1 MSDIKLDSDGD
12 ILLEETDLV
21 LTTGQE
27 AIQQHSAQR
36 LRTFVGEW
44 FLNNTIGVPYFQQIF
59 KKQPD
64 PVIVDSVLKKEI
76 IETPGITKLIDFE
89 LDLDSSRVLNLDYK
103 AQTIEGDVITFSEE
117 IP

>member
-1 MSDIKLDSDGD
+1 MSDIKIDSDGD
-12 ILLEETDLV
+12 LVLQETDLV

-27 AIQQHSAQR
+27 AIEQHLTQR

-44 FLNNTIGVPYFQQIF
+44 FLNNTIGIPYFQQIF

-64 PVIVDSVLKKEI
+64 PIIVDSVLKKEI
-76 IETPGITKLIDFE
+76 IETPGIAKLVDFE
-89 LDLDSSRVLNLDYK
+89 LDLDSTRVLNLSFR
-103 AQTIEGDVITFSEE
+103 AQTIEGDVINFSEE